1 MSGSCGAGQAKTITL
16 GEVLRAGLPAL
27 EQAQRRPTHH
37 WKVLRALCA
46 CRTEALGGHCYLCQ
60 SCGKTHWAANSCGN
74 RHCPSCQKLQ
84 SAQWLDRQ
92 IEHVLPIPYFHLVFT
107 LPHRLNP
114 LIQHNQKLLYKLLF
128 ASASATLLEFG
139 RNNLQASLGI
149 TAVLHTWS
157 QTLLDHYH
165 LHCVVTGGGL
175 SLDGKN
181 WIGRGAK
188 WLFPIRALSTVFRAK
203 FRDGLQRLFKEGKL
217 TFPKSEPS
225 LSDPVAFARYL
236 QQTCRANWV
245 VYAKRPF
252 AGPEAFLAYLCRYT
266 HRVAISN
273 NRIERL
279 DREKGAVTF
288 RYKDYGQGG
297 RMREMTLALGEFLR
311 RFCLHILPPHLVK
324 IRHYGLLSN
333 RGRSERI
340 EQARA
345 LLAPAPSPVQELG
358 PQPSSVIKE
367 APAPRRVC
375 PFCGSSEVML
385 IAVLG
390 RPRRHPVSR
399 QSPLCD
405 SS

>member
-1 MSGSCGAGQAKTITL
+1 VSGCSGAGQAKTITL
-16 GEVLRAGLPAL
+16 GEVLRAGLSAL
-27 EQAQRRPTHH
+27 KGAHRLPTHL

-46 CRTEALGGHCYLCQ
+46 CRTEALGGHYYLCQ
-60 SCGKTHWAANSCGN
+60 DCGKAHCVPNSCGN

-114 LIQHNQKLLYKLLF
+114 LIQHNQKLLYNLLL

-139 RNNLQASLGI
+139 RNNLQATLGI

-175 SLDGKN
+175 SLDGKS
-181 WIGRGAK
+181 WIGRSPK
-188 WLFPIRALSTVFRAK
+188 WLFPTRALSTVFRAK
-203 FRDGLQRLFKEGKL
+203 FRDGLQRLFQEGKL

-225 LSDPVAFARYL
+225 LADPVAFARYL
-236 QQTCRANWV
+236 HQACRPKWV

-252 AGPEAFLAYLCRYT
+252 AGPKPFLAYLCRYT

-273 NRIERL
+273 SRIERL
-279 DREKGAVTF
+279 DREKGTVTF
-288 RYKDYGQGG
+288 RYKDYREGG
-297 RMREMTLALGEFLR
+297 RTRQMTLALPEFLR
-311 RFCLHILPPHLVK
+311 RFCLHILPPQFVK

-333 RGRSERI
+333 RDRSERI

-345 LLAPAPSPVQELG
+345 LLAQAPSTVQKFES
-358 PQPSSVIKE
+358 QPDPVIKE
-367 APAPRRVC
+367 APAPRVIC
-375 PFCGSSEVML
+375 PFCGSSKIVL

-390 RPRRHPVSR
+390 RPRRTPI
-399 QSPLCD
+399 CD